1 MAIEQGIV
9 IRTGAAGAASAWV
22 KTVRAGACASCAS
35 RDQCN
40 AGQGA
45 QDQEVEAIN
54 LAGARTGDRVQLA
67 IRTGTLLKATFMLYI
82 FPILCMLAGGAAGDW
97 MAPGFNADPSLV
109 AMIAAMGCFG
119 AALIVVRIG
128 GQRMGANDEYRP
140 KIIRILS
147 HEQQNSVTQDAALSC
162 APQDHR

>member
-9 IRTGAAGAASAWV
+9 IRAGAATAWV

-54 LAGARTGDRVQLA
+54 LAGARAGDRVQLA
-67 IRTGTLLKATFMLYI
+67 IRTGALLKATFMLYI
-82 FPILCMLAGGAAGDW
+82 FPILCMLAGGAVGDW
-97 MAPGFNADPSLV
+97 IAPNFDTNPSIV
-109 AMIAAMGCFG
+109 AMLAAMGCFG
-119 AALIVVRIG
+119 GALIVVHIG
-128 GQRMGANDEYRP
+128 GRRMGANEEYRP

-147 HEQQNSVTQDAALSC
+147 HKQQNTVTQDTALPC
-162 APQDHR
+162 APQNNS